1 MKRIF
6 TFFIISNLFV
16 ISALAQSNFSISGIV
31 KDNDTK
37 QVMEYATVSLYN
49 TSDSSLVTGLVT
61 NLEGKFTLDNLK
73 PGNYY
78 VDVSFIGFKS
88 KKIGNLVL
96 SPSNPKIV
104 LPVTYLGADAD
115 VIGEVEVTAIKQSVK
130 YELDKKVVD
139 VDKNIA
145 ASSGT
150 AADVLATV
158 PSVQTDIDGNV
169 SLRGSSN
176 FKVFINGRPSVLDA
190 NDALQQIPAST
201 IENIEIITNP
211 SAKYDAE
218 GTGGIINIITKKQK
232 LEGFSGIINVRGGI
246 WDTYGGDATLSYKK
260 KRFTFLL
267 SGNYNHMGHPGT
279 YESVMNTT
287 LNDTTVSTINNGTEK
302 RSFTRYNINAGIEY
316 DITDNSFIGV
326 SYRYGAFKM
335 LSNDELDYQFINRTT
350 GEEESFTN
358 YNESLRKGPFHEFAL
373 NYGNTFKNKHE
384 LKAGVNYNFRNF
396 LEQID
401 NKREDN
407 DELIFNTKSEEKGP
421 SSRLRINIDYTA
433 PVGENS
439 KFEFGFLQ
447 ELSKGQ
453 DENIAYILDVNTN
466 EFTEQNQFYSDLK
479 NSKDIRAFYGTFSSK
494 WKKLSYQIG
503 VRSEHT
509 NRVIES
515 KNLNTS
521 YKVKRLDLFP
531 STYFSYQFNDKHQMF
546 LNYSKRINR
555 PRPWY
560 LEPNVI
566 YSDANTLWGGNPDL
580 LPEYIHSVELGWLY
594 TFSKKG
600 TWSNEVYF
608 RNEQNVISFIRLPV
622 DYQLTLQRP
631 ENVGVSNSV
640 GLESSLSYLLLK
652 WWNTDL
658 MANLFYFNLK
668 GSYQNISYDRSSFS
682 YNFRWN
688 NYFTIKKNTKFQFN
702 ASYSSPIVTAQ
713 GKDKY
718 ILSFDAG
725 FRQSLLNKQLEI
737 GLQGRNIFGTVKRQS
752 INSGPNFDYSRVNKP
767 KAPSI
772 ILSLSYKIN
781 NYKAKKPTFTDDG
794 SGEF

>member
-246 WDTYGGDATLSYKK
+246 WDTYGGDATLSYRK
-260 KRFTFLL
+260 KRFTFL
-267 SGNYNHMGHPGT
+267 
-279 YESVMNTT
+279 
-287 LNDTTVSTINNGTEK
+287 I
-302 RSFTRYNINAGIEY
+302 
-316 DITDNSFIGV
+316 
-326 SYRYGAFKM
+326 
-335 LSNDELDYQFINRTT
+335 
-350 GEEESFTN
+350 
-358 YNESLRKGPFHEFAL
+358 
-373 NYGNTFKNKHE
+373 
-384 LKAGVNYNFRNF
+384 
-396 LEQID
+396 
-401 NKREDN
+401 
-407 DELIFNTKSEEKGP
+407 
-421 SSRLRINIDYTA
+421 
-433 PVGENS
+433 VG
-439 KFEFGFLQ
+439 
-447 ELSKGQ
+447 
-453 DENIAYILDVNTN
+453 
-466 EFTEQNQFYSDLK
+466 
-479 NSKDIRAFYGTFSSK
+479 
-494 WKKLSYQIG
+494 KL
-503 VRSEHT
+503 
-509 NRVIES
+509 
-515 KNLNTS
+515 
-521 YKVKRLDLFP
+521 
-531 STYFSYQFNDKHQMF
+531 
-546 LNYSKRINR
+546 
-555 PRPWY
+555 
-560 LEPNVI
+560 
-566 YSDANTLWGGNPDL
+566 
-580 LPEYIHSVELGWLY
+580 
-594 TFSKKG
+594 
-600 TWSNEVYF
+600 
-608 RNEQNVISFIRLPV
+608 
-622 DYQLTLQRP
+622 
-631 ENVGVSNSV
+631 
-640 GLESSLSYLLLK
+640 
-652 WWNTDL
+652 
-658 MANLFYFNLK
+658 
-668 GSYQNISYDRSSFS
+668 
-682 YNFRWN
+682 
-688 NYFTIKKNTKFQFN
+688 
-702 ASYSSPIVTAQ
+702 
-713 GKDKY
+713 
-718 ILSFDAG
+718 
-725 FRQSLLNKQLEI
+725 
-737 GLQGRNIFGTVKRQS
+737 
-752 INSGPNFDYSRVNKP
+752 
-767 KAPSI
+767 
-772 ILSLSYKIN
+772 
-781 NYKAKKPTFTDDG
+781 
-794 SGEF
+794 